1 MDEKRLKRF
10 GQLIYFM
17 DSKIDEL
24 ASAELTDVSLTREQL
39 YMLELIVSE
48 DNMTQKKLIY
58 KLNKEQTAVSRTIK
72 KLADN
77 GFVKKEQSIYDL
89 RSTVLIATEQGE
101 KALERAE
108 DIKAKVVRSFMREL
122 NSAESEELIQLL
134 EKIYHSFALRE
145 PFRF

>member
-17 DSKIDEL
+17 DSKIDEI
-24 ASAELTDVSLTREQL
+24 ASAELTDVILTREQL

-48 DNMTQKKLIY
+48 ENMTQKKLIY
-58 KLNKEQTAVSRTIK
+58 KLNKEQTAVSRAIK
-72 KLADN
+72 KLVDN
-77 GFVKKEQSIYDL
+77 GFVRKEQSIYDL
-89 RSTVLIATEQGE
+89 RSTVLIATEKGE

-134 EKIYHSFALRE
+134 EKIYHSFALRD
-145 PFRF
+145 PFRY

>member
-72 KLADN
+72 KLVDN

-134 EKIYHSFALRE
+134 DKIYHSFALRE

>member
-17 DSKIDEL
+17 DSKIDEI
-24 ASAELTDVSLTREQL
+24 ASAELTDVILTREQL

-48 DNMTQKKLIY
+48 ENMTQKKLIY
-58 KLNKEQTAVSRTIK
+58 KLNKEQTAVSRAIK
-72 KLADN
+72 KLVDN
-77 GFVKKEQSIYDL
+77 GFVRKEQSIYDL
-89 RSTVLIATEQGE
+89 RSTVLIATEKGE

-122 NSAESEELIQLL
+122 NSVESEELIQLL
-134 EKIYHSFALRE
+134 EKIYHSFALRD
-145 PFRF
+145 PFRY

>member
-24 ASAELTDVSLTREQL
+24 ASAELTDVTLTREQL
-39 YMLELIVSE
+39 YMLELIASE
-48 DNMTQKKLIY
+48 ENMTQKKLIY
-58 KLNKEQTAVSRTIK
+58 KLNKEQTAVSRAIK
-72 KLADN
+72 KLVDN

-101 KALERAE
+101 KALERVE

>member
-17 DSKIDEL
+17 DSKIDEI
-24 ASAELTDVSLTREQL
+24 ASAELTDVTLTREQL
-39 YMLELIVSE
+39 YMLEIIVGE
-48 DNMTQKKLIY
+48 ENMTQKKLIY
-58 KLNKEQTAVSRTIK
+58 KLNKEQTAVSRAIK
-72 KLADN
+72 KMVDN
-77 GFVKKEQSIYDL
+77 GFIRKEQSIYDL

-108 DIKAKVVRSFMREL
+108 EIKAKVVRSFMREL
-122 NSAESEELIQLL
+122 NSTESEQLIELL
-134 EKIYHSFALRE
+134 EKIYQSFALRD

>member
-17 DSKIDEL
+17 DSKIDEI
-24 ASAELTDVSLTREQL
+24 ASAELSDVTVTREQL
-39 YMLELIVSE
+39 YMLELIVGE

-58 KLNKEQTAVSRTIK
+58 KLNKEQTAVSRAIK
-72 KLADN
+72 KLVEN
-77 GFVKKEQSIYDL
+77 GFITKEQSIYDL

-101 KALERAE
+101 EVLERAE
-108 DIKAKVVRSFMREL
+108 EIKSKIVRNFMREL
-122 NSAESEELIQLL
+122 NSTESEQLIELL
-134 EKIYHSFALRE
+134 EKIYHSFALRD

>member
-72 KLADN
+72 KID
-77 GFVKKEQSIYDL
+77 
-89 RSTVLIATEQGE
+89 
-101 KALERAE
+101 
-108 DIKAKVVRSFMREL
+108 
-122 NSAESEELIQLL
+122 
-134 EKIYHSFALRE
+134 HSK
-145 PFRF
+145 

>member
-17 DSKIDEL
+17 DSKIDEI
-24 ASAELTDVSLTREQL
+24 ASAELTDVTLTREQL
-39 YMLELIVSE
+39 YMLELIVGE
-48 DNMTQKKLIY
+48 ENMTQKKLIY
-58 KLNKEQTAVSRTIK
+58 KLNKEQTAVSRAIK
-72 KLADN
+72 KMVDN
-77 GFVKKEQSIYDL
+77 GFIRKEQSIYDL

-108 DIKAKVVRSFMREL
+108 EIKAKVVRSFMREL
-122 NSAESEELIQLL
+122 NSTESEQLIELL
-134 EKIYHSFALRE
+134 EKIYQSFALRD

>member
-17 DSKIDEL
+17 DSKIDKL
-24 ASAELTDVSLTREQL
+24 ASAELTDVTLTREQL
-39 YMLELIVSE
+39 YMLELIASE
-48 DNMTQKKLIY
+48 ENMTQKKLIY
-58 KLNKEQTAVSRTIK
+58 KLNKEQTAVSRAIK
-72 KLADN
+72 KLVDN

-101 KALERAE
+101 KALEHAE

-134 EKIYHSFALRE
+134 EKIYHSFAIRE

>member
-72 KLADN
+72 KLVDN

-108 DIKAKVVRSFMREL
+108 DVKAKVVRSFMREL